1 MTFPSFYNKVQDI
14 ELYDPLSKMLGA
26 FDDGIIKFKYIIAVK
41 AAGHSC
47 PTVAGA
53 YLMLAKGLK
62 ELYPDSLPVRG
73 EIKVEFKERM
83 QDGVAGVIANVVSM
97 ITGATEFSGFK
108 GIQGNFARHSL
119 MSFGSDISSS
129 MRLTRKDSGVSI
141 DIYYDPSSVVADD
154 RMIPLMNKILS
165 KNADIKEEKLFGEL
179 WQDRVK
185 RLLIDN
191 FDNNKVVRIT
201 KV

>member
-1 MTFPSFYNKVQDI
+1 M
-14 ELYDPLSKMLGA
+14 
-26 FDDGIIKFKYIIAVK
+26 
-41 AAGHSC
+41 
-47 PTVAGA
+47 
-53 YLMLAKGLK
+53 
-62 ELYPDSLPVRG
+62 SLEG
-73 EIKVEFKERM
+73 C
-83 QDGVAGVIANVVSM
+83 AVVS
-97 ITGATEFSGFK
+97 
-108 GIQGNFARHSL
+108 
-119 MSFGSDISSS
+119 SSI
-129 MRLTRKDSGVSI
+129 RLTRKDNGASI